1 VSDVRCG
8 QRVPTFMS
16 LLAPAAPPAG
26 ARGQQRFGCEEMT
39 MDRNEWLYREIVE
52 KARDAVIYSDR
63 EGLIRLWNNGAER
76 MFGYSRS
83 EALGQSLDLIIPESL
98 RNRHWE
104 GYHKVMAA
112 GGSRYE
118 SEVLA
123 VPAVRKDGGRIS
135 VEFTLVP
142 ILDENDRLEG
152 IAAIIRDVTERWN
165 REKATRQRLEQ
176 PSS

>member
-1 VSDVRCG
+1 
-8 QRVPTFMS
+8 
-16 LLAPAAPPAG
+16 
-26 ARGQQRFGCEEMT
+26 MT
-39 MDRNEWLYREIVE
+39 TDRNEWLYREIVE

-63 EGLIRLWNNGAER
+63 EGLIGLWNNGAER

-98 RNRHWE
+98 RIRHWE
-104 GYHKVMAA
+104 GYHRVMAA

-123 VPAVRKDGGRIS
+123 VPALRKDGGRIS

-165 REKATRQRLEQ
+165 QEKATRQRLEQ